1 MHVILMKIMVKELWI
16 IWKIVE
22 TKEAKE
28 RSIPIMHEDYVIL
41 SQVLII
47 VLIIEEPHSFEEA
60 HKYRLWVDCI
70 NKNM

>member
-1 MHVILMKIMVKELWI
+1 MHVILMKIMVKELWT

-47 VLIIEEPHSFEEA
+47 EEPHSL
-60 HKYRLWVDCI
+60 KKII
-70 NKNM
+70 NIQFGLIVSIRRCNN

>member
-1 MHVILMKIMVKELWI
+1 MKIMVKEFWT

-47 VLIIEEPHSFEEA
+47 EEPHSFEEA